1 MTTLIDNSM
10 PKMANGETV
19 KVDPKPKSPE
29 IYVNGVEITL
39 EAIQQEVQ
47 NHEAENPKDAYL
59 DAARALVI
67 RELLLQKANA
77 LAVEAEPLND
87 DQGRRETDDDA
98 KVRQL
103 LDQEVDVPRA
113 GEEECQRYFDQHQ
126 EKFSSETIYET
137 RHILLAGALE
147 DPVARRKGMVKAQQI
162 IDAVQKDPKRFGEFA
177 REFSQCP
184 SAKEG
189 GNLGQLTKGQTVPE
203 FETVLF
209 ELEEGQMS
217 PTPVPTPFGYH
228 VIQLD
233 RKIEGRQLP
242 FDHVKTKIAAFL
254 EASSWSRAVAQYIGI
269 LAGEAEIKGIQ
280 IDGADS
286 PLVQ

>member
-1 MTTLIDNSM
+1 MATLIDKSM
-10 PKMANGETV
+10 PKLASGETV

-39 EAIQQEVQ
+39 EDIQQEVQ
-47 NHEAENPKDAYL
+47 NHEAETAKDAYL
-59 DAARALVI
+59 SAARALVI
-67 RELLLQKANA
+67 RELLLQKAQG
-77 LAVEAEPLND
+77 LGIDAEPMED
-87 DQGRRETDDDA
+87 AQGRRETNDDA

-103 LDQEVDVPRA
+103 LEQEVDVPRA
-113 GEEECQRYFDQHQ
+113 GEEECQRYFEQHQ
-126 EKFSSETIYET
+126 DKFSSDTIYEA

-147 DPVARRKGMVKAQQI
+147 DPVARRKGMVKAAQI
-162 IDAVQKDPKRFGEFA
+162 IESLNKTPERFGEFA

-217 PTPVPTPFGYH
+217 PTPVPSPFGYH
-228 VIQLD
+228 IIQLD
-233 RKIEGRQLP
+233 RIIEGRQLP
-242 FDHVKTKIAAFL
+242 FDHVKAKIAAFL